1 MKIFLLTLTFFLT
14 ITLGLSSADAAPVNQ
29 GKAQQ
34 AAFTFLK
41 QKNKSKEFSIVS
53 IMPYIDN
60 EIVSLYMVSLSPE
73 GFIILSADDNAQP
86 ILGYSFENSLPES
99 GMNSGFSEWMLGYS
113 KYVRVCSENQ
123 EFQLQQYQQ
132 QWINLQNGII
142 QSDAPADVVGPL
154 LTCTWNQSFPYNSE
168 CPEASGGSGGHVYA
182 GCVATAMSQVM
193 YYYRFPQTGTGSY
206 GYTHYVYGYL
216 FADFGATEYKWNEM
230 PNAAGS
236 NYFELAQLQSHL
248 GISVDMDYSPDGSG
262 AYSQDAA
269 ESLKTYF
276 GYSDDLNL
284 LYKDNFSD
292 ENWKQIVK
300 ENIDNK
306 HPLYYHGFGSGG
318 HAFNLDGYDGDYF
331 HFNWGWGGSANGYF
345 SLNNLNPSGMNFS
358 YGQGAIVN
366 FYPGVGYPYYCSSV
380 QTITSHTGSIEDGSG
395 PLNEYLPNSDC
406 GWLISVNDSLSSL
419 KLTFDRFDIE
429 EGKDSLLVFAGSGAD
444 APLLGAFTGSTLPPV
459 ISTTGSQLYVNFKT
473 DGQNNSGGWLATF
486 KATPVMYCNGVD
498 TYTDSVAS
506 INDGSG
512 TFDYHDNTSCIF
524 KIIPPNARTITLDFN
539 SFSTFNENDYL
550 KITDINTGEELYR
563 FYGNSNPGRITVNSG
578 KILILFR
585 TDGQHVSTGWNF
597 TYHANYVTS
606 NRNTELNDQWVSL
619 YPQPATDKVTIKAY
633 SGKSIDAY
641 SIYSMDGKLM
651 FICPNP
657 DNTSG
662 DKVEINIAD
671 FPDGLYLLAVETDH
685 VRVMKKMVIAR

>member
-1 MKIFLLTLTFFLT
+1 MKIFLRTLILLL
-14 ITLGLSSADAAPVNQ
+14 IISAGVISVSAADVNLVNAR
-29 GKAQQ
+29 KA
-34 AAFTFLK
+34 AGTFLK
-41 QKNKSKEFSIVS
+41 QKDTFRDFAIADIK
-53 IMPYIDN
+53 PYSNNGSVD
-60 EIVSLYMVSLSPE
+60 LYLISLSPD
-73 GFIILSADDNAQP
+73 GFIIMSADDLAEP
-86 ILGYSFENSLPES
+86 ILGYSFESKLPDD
-99 GMNSGFSEWMLGYS
+99 GFNKGFSEWMQGYS
-113 KYVRVCSENQ
+113 KYVTVCKENP
-123 EFQLQQYQQ
+123 EFQLQHNQQ
-132 QWINLQNGII
+132 QWFNLLSGQAET
-142 QSDAPADVVGPL
+142 DAPSNIVGPL

-168 CPEASGGSGGHVYA
+168 CPEAAGGSGGHVYA

-269 ESLKTYF
+269 QSLKTYF

-284 LYKDNFSD
+284 ILKDSYSD

-300 ENIDNK
+300 QNIDAA

-366 FYPGVGYPYYCSSV
+366 FYPGEGYPYYCSSV

-395 PLNEYLPNSDC
+395 PVNDYLPNSDC

-419 KLTFDRFDIE
+419 RLTFDRFDIE
-429 EGKDSLLVFAGSGAD
+429 EGKDSLFVFAGSGAD
-444 APLLGAFTGSTLPPV
+444 APLLGAFTGHTLPPV
-459 ISTTGSQLYVNFKT
+459 ISTTGSQLFVNFKT
-473 DGQNNSGGWLATF
+473 DGQNNSGGWLATY
-486 KATPVMYCNGVD
+486 KATPVMYCNGVE

-512 TFDYHDNTSCIF
+512 TFNYHDNTSCLF
-524 KIIPPNARTITLDFN
+524 KIIPPNAKKITLDFS
-539 SFSTFNENDYL
+539 SFSTFDENDYL

-563 FYGNSNPGRITVNSG
+563 LYGNSNPGTITVNSG
-578 KILILFR
+578 KILVLFR
-585 TDGQHVSTGWNF
+585 TDGQNVSAGWNF
-597 TYHANYVTS
+597 TYHANYLTS
-606 NRNTELNDQWVSL
+606 NRNTEHSDQWVTL
-619 YPQPATDKVTIKAY
+619 YPQPASDKVTVEAA
-633 SGKSIDAY
+633 SGKKINSF
-641 SIYSMDGKLM
+641 SVYSMDGKLM
-651 FICPNP
+651 TFCPSP
-657 DNTSG
+657 DNASS
-662 DKVEINIAD
+662 DKLEIDISD

-685 VRVMKKMVIAR
+685 VRVMKKLVVSR